1 MERNGTKEVLSDGM
15 MGGGKKRR
23 GGGTER
29 KKEQTEMGG
38 GRLRDRGGDG
48 IRETDAYSRELM
60 YIFQIFPNIS

>member
-29 KKEQTEMGG
+29 KKEQITEMGG
-38 GRLRDRGGDG
+38 EVGRGAKG
-48 IRETDAYSRELM
+48 
-60 YIFQIFPNIS
+60 